1 VTQPAPWPHQTDLVD
16 FTVKHRKVAGMHDTG
31 IGKSRSA
38 VMTADRIKAKRVLVL
53 CPAMATGVWRDQF
66 HLWGQEPRTV
76 AIIRNATS
84 DLLADVVIVSF
95 DLLSTK
101 PRLAKRLVQYNFDL
115 VIIDEAHALKTA
127 DSKRTI
133 AAYGEDTKTGG
144 VAHTAPYVL
153 LLTATLMPNHPA
165 ELWPHLHALRPELIT
180 GVLGRDSFVDRYCVT
195 KTEWRGS
202 TPIERIKG
210 SQRGAPAQDLRRRL
224 TTFIHRVRKQ
234 DVLKDLPPVLVTTVP
249 VHIADL
255 ILSPD
260 LVNEWRLAEAALMR
274 DIGTA
279 TGEDALAIAR
289 SSPHSATQ
297 RRLTG
302 IIKSHAMVEA
312 LREEL
317 QSGDH
322 KIISFAYHKSVL
334 DIIDAGLFGYGV
346 VTLDGRTPKPKREHL
361 IWEFQTSAHKRL
373 FNGQISLS
381 SESIDLT
388 AASSL
393 WVMESDW
400 SPRTIT
406 QAIGRAHRHGQRSS
420 VNVKF
425 LALEGSIDLALS
437 RTLARKAS
445 EISEILDPLD
455 A

>member
-1 VTQPAPWPHQTDLVD
+1 MTELAPWPHQIDLVD
-16 FTVKHRKVAGMHDTG
+16 FAVKYRKVAGMHDTG

-38 VMTADRIKAKRVLVL
+38 VMTADRIKARRILVL

-66 HLWGQEPRTV
+66 HLWSQEPRTV
-76 AIIRNATS
+76 SIIRNAAS
-84 DLLADVVIVSF
+84 DLLDNVVIVSF

-101 PRLAKRLVQYNFDL
+101 PRLVKRLVQYTFDL

-133 AAYGEDTKTGG
+133 AAYGEAIKEGG

-165 ELWPHLHALRPELIT
+165 ELWPHLRALRPELLDG

-195 KTEWRGS
+195 KTEYRGS

-224 TTFIHRVRKQ
+224 ATFVHRVRKQ
-234 DVLKDLPPVLVTTVP
+234 DVLKDLPPVLVTAVP

-274 DIGTA
+274 DIGSA
-279 TGEDALAIAR
+279 SGEDALAIAR
-289 SSPHSATQ
+289 SSPHSAAQ

-334 DIIDAGLFGYGV
+334 DIIETSLFGYGV
-346 VTLDGRTPKPKREHL
+346 VTLDGRTPKPKRDNL
-361 IWEFQTSAHKRL
+361 VWDFQTKPHVRL
-373 FNGQISLS
+373 FNGQISLA

-388 AASSL
+388 SASSM
-393 WVMESDW
+393 WIMESDW
-400 SPRTIT
+400 TPKTVV
-406 QAIGRAHRHGQRSS
+406 QAIGRVHRHGQRSS

-425 LALEGSIDLALS
+425 LALEGSIDLALA
-437 RTLARKAS
+437 RTLARKTS
-445 EISEILDPLD
+445 EINEIMD
-455 A
+455 AA